1 MAADWYFKEMG
12 EEVGPVSANTLRKY
26 AQEGRIAT
34 DTYVRNGADGKW
46 LWAERVK
53 GLFDPSPPV
62 AKTPSNE
69 QAKEPAPQLSP
80 VEKACP
86 SCQTVLP
93 PRAVLCVHCGFD
105 LRTGK
110 KLTGPATSAIAR
122 PKALIVGGVAAGVVI
137 AAAAA
142 IFFLTRGEAPEK
154 GLPVGAQA
162 KATKEPPPDPVI
174 IPKKGGPKPSGE
186 APPILVDKEK
196 PKPPPDLPRKA
207 PVARPVMLGS
217 GLG

>member
-62 AKTPSNE
+62 AKTPSKE

-86 SCQTVLP
+86 SCQAVLP
-93 PRAVLCVHCGFD
+93 PRAVLCVRCGFD
-105 LRTGK
+105 MRTSK
-110 KLTGPATSAIAR
+110 KFTGPW
-122 PKALIVGGVAAGVVI
+122 
-137 AAAAA
+137 
-142 IFFLTRGEAPEK
+142 
-154 GLPVGAQA
+154 
-162 KATKEPPPDPVI
+162 PP
-174 IPKKGGPKPSGE
+174 
-186 APPILVDKEK
+186 
-196 PKPPPDLPRKA
+196 
-207 PVARPVMLGS
+207 RPVPADTVGPRAYTHWQEASNTS
-217 GLG
+217 GTLLKGPS